1 MPSVRH
7 WCVAAIVLVAG
18 LVGSARSKPERAYD
32 GRQQTPALHA
42 QLDRYLAGEFDAV
55 AAELAAVRNFDNL
68 REDLERHAPAW
79 MTAAGDGE
87 RARRQLAAATFAL
100 EAARAAEHEEWKWV
114 QQIRGV
120 KPPQPPALWWK
131 APPRLIEWGCEVIR
145 TGQVPPAVER
155 VWHLASVAVAQR
167 RSDYEFLIGSPWE
180 ERGDPKQE
188 IEHLSHATFRF
199 AEEPRLILAQ
209 AIAIEW
215 RTWPTTARHARTA
228 VIGLTQ
234 AMSAFERLTRDPI
247 IGAEASLR
255 LASLR
260 LRGRNLTGAIE
271 LFDRVETMTRDRYL
285 IYLARYFRGQA
296 QERQKRPADAERAYR
311 GALATI
317 PKAISATMALAAML
331 ARDGRTSEAS
341 SLVEAALTAS
351 PPPLDPW
358 RAYAAADDRF
368 WPQLIRRLRAE
379 IGPAGSGPSKSEGP
393 YDRQKSEGPYD
404 RQESEGPYDRQ
415 GEDDDNDAAPE
426 PGSGPAQPAGPYDLG
441 QQQQQPPP
449 QPPVFRGRT
458 DLVTIDVSVRS
469 QGTPVQGLTAKDFVL
484 LDNGVPQAIEQ
495 IEMEAVPV
503 DVSILVDMNVD
514 LADDLKGMAA
524 QIPRI
529 VALLRPDDRIRVT
542 AINSY
547 VTDLIQ
553 AQKAATVSPI
563 GRLVP
568 SGLSSA
574 HDGLAAALLRQ
585 VDPNRRH
592 LVVALTNGIDAV
604 SALDA
609 PTVLDIARHSSATLY
624 IAQVDVALD
633 PLEGSSLV
641 YMSGRQRLDR
651 DRCAVSAVCSPTT
664 YFWQPFGDYEFPIL
678 SEAADITGGKL
689 YLPGVFTDRTAAAIF
704 KKVFEDYRASYL
716 LRYVP
721 KGVPAI
727 GWHEVKVTIPGQPS
741 FDVQAR
747 RGYFVEAPGRPGG
760 PQPGPPYEATATPAE
775 RLGAGA
781 SGRVTIADLAD
792 AYGRADFQTFVAGLQ
807 RVPNRGALLRDLRES
822 GNPWPDHPNRES
834 AFVLELV
841 DFALQSPRREDR
853 EEGRRLLLAHRPL
866 VRGPFGPEAY
876 ERYWLWAAVCV
887 LEGANQPDLAQQFI
901 TDGLKQFPD
910 EPRFRLARAFVLDQS
925 RALLQLHRNGVVFL
939 TAVSHIKEVAAAYD
953 AAMDDP
959 ETAVEARVRKSWL
972 LHRAARGDEALALL
986 DTIGIPPEALLDYL
1000 RQLVRGRVLS
1010 GLGRTDESVAAFRSA
1025 LLLFP
1030 NAQSARVG
1038 LMTGLQRQ
1046 GNGPGA
1052 LEQAELIQT
1061 IKADA
1066 IDPWWRYWQGD
1077 YRLIETVF
1085 TRLREQGR

>member
-7 WCVAAIVLVAG
+7 WCVGVLVLAAG
-18 LVGSARSKPERAYD
+18 LVGSARSQPERAYVQPERAYDIARSKPERAYD
-32 GRQQTPALHA
+32 SRQQTPALHG

-55 AAELAAVRNFDNL
+55 AAELAVLRDFDNL
-68 REDLERHAPAW
+68 REGLERHAPAW
-79 MTAAGDGE
+79 INAAGAAE
-87 RARRQLAAATFAL
+87 WPRRHLAAATFAL

-120 KPPQPPALWWK
+120 TPPQPPALWWK

-199 AEEPRLILAQ
+199 AEDPRLILAQ

-215 RTWPTTARHARTA
+215 RTWPTTARHSRTA

-247 IGAEASLR
+247 IGAEATVR
-255 LASLR
+255 LGSLR

-317 PKAISATMALAAML
+317 PKAISATMALAALL

-379 IGPAGSGPSKSEGP
+379 IRPTGSGPSQPEGP
-393 YDRQKSEGPYD
+393 YEED
-404 RQESEGPYDRQ
+404 
-415 GEDDDNDAAPE
+415 GEDDAAFE
-426 PGSGPAQPAGPYDLG
+426 V
-441 QQQQQPPP
+441 QQQPPP
-449 QPPVFRGRT
+449 PPQPVFRART

-529 VALLRPDDRIRVT
+529 VALLRPDDRLRVT

-553 AQKAATVSPI
+553 AQKAATISPI

-568 SGLSSA
+568 SGLSAA

-609 PTVLDIARHSSATLY
+609 PTVREIARHSSATLY
-624 IAQVDVALD
+624 IAQVDIAFLPGD
-633 PLEGSSLV
+633 PPS
-641 YMSGRQRLDR
+641 YRSGRQRLDGA
-651 DRCAVSAVCSPTT
+651 RCMASAVCSPTT

-689 YLPGVFTDRTAAAIF
+689 YLPGIFTDRTAAAIF

-721 KGVPAI
+721 KGVPAT
-727 GWHEVKVTIPGQPS
+727 GWHEVNVTIPGHPS
-741 FDVQAR
+741 HEVHAR
-747 RGYFVEAPGRPGG
+747 RGYFVEAPGKTGGG
-760 PQPGPPYEATATPAE
+760 PSAAPSAATAAATPAE
-775 RLGAGA
+775 RLATGTP
-781 SGRVTIADLAD
+781 GRVGIVDLAQ

-807 RVPNRGALLRDLRES
+807 RVPNRGDIIRELRAS

-834 AFVLELV
+834 AFVLELA

-925 RALLQLHRNGVVFL
+925 RALLQLHRNGVVL
-939 TAVSHIKEVAAAYD
+939 PTAASHIKEVAAAYD

-1010 GLGRTDESVAAFRSA
+1010 GLGRTDESVAAFRAA

-1052 LEQAELIQT
+1052 LEQAELIQAT
-1061 IKADA
+1061 RADA